1 VTRRLFLPTT
11 TVSMPSRRRAAV
23 EDIEDAPASAQATQ
37 DSVRDDSDSEPGPSR
52 KTKAAPAPEDDA
64 DSEIDV
70 ASFGNQ
76 SLARAHAQNVRALGA
91 DWAQLAQLART
102 AAGDAL
108 PEIGAA
114 LAEAGAPARAA
125 IGELEGMMRELVDLD
140 GAMRAHQAVLD
151 EMYQRVLRDEDVVRV
166 CARAPLLRCLR
177 LARAERHKG
186 EVEGRGEEGARRVQ
200 GEDGAPEVRE
210 ERRVQNLP

>member
-1 VTRRLFLPTT
+1 MQVVTSDESQGANAVTRRLFLPTTTT

-52 KTKAAPAPEDDA
+52 KTKAAPAPAEDDA

-76 SLARAHAQNVRALGA
+76 ALARAHAQNVRALGA
-91 DWAQLAQLART
+91 DWAQLAALART

-166 CARAPLLRCLR
+166 CACAPLSRC
-177 LARAERHKG
+177 
-186 EVEGRGEEGARRVQ
+186 
-200 GEDGAPEVRE
+200 
-210 ERRVQNLP
+210 